1 MSQKTTGI
9 YKILSFFLFYRLT
22 QRIMSGVTFRNS
34 FVKNFIKNKD
44 NYILDIG
51 CGTADILE
59 SIPNN
64 HYYGFDISKNYINYA
79 KNKFLNN
86 NYHFFTEKFNQKAI
100 KKLPKFDFVILFGIL
115 HHLSNIE
122 INDLFFN
129 VKKVLKKSGV
139 ILIVDPVLIKKQ
151 NFISKLLI
159 KLDRGKNIKNFNE
172 YNETLKKHFKKITY
186 KITHQ
191 KFIPYTWYSASCK
204 NKLQLDS

>member
-9 YKILSFFLFYRLT
+9 YKILSFFLFYKLT
-22 QRIMSGVTFRNS
+22 QRIMSGVTFRNN
-34 FVKNFIKNKD
+34 FAKNFIKNK
-44 NYILDIG
+44 NNNILDIG

-64 HYYGFDISKNYINYA
+64 YYYGFDISKNYINYA
-79 KNKFLNN
+79 KKKFLNN
-86 NYHFFTEKFNQKAI
+86 NYHFFTKKFNQRAI

-159 KLDRGKNIKNFNE
+159 KLDRGKNIKNFKE

-191 KFIPYTWYSASCK
+191 KFIPYTWYSAYCK
-204 NKLQLDS
+204 K

>member
-1 MSQKTTGI
+1 MSQKITGI

-22 QRIMSGVTFRNS
+22 QRIMSGVSFRNN
-34 FVKNFIKNKD
+34 FVKNIIKNKN

-86 NYHFFTEKFNQKAI
+86 NYHFFNEKFNQNAI

-122 INDLFFN
+122 INNLFVN
-129 VKKVLKKSGV
+129 IKKVLKKSCV
-139 ILIVDPVLIKKQ
+139 ILIVDPVLIEKQ

-159 KLDRGKNIKNFNE
+159 KLDRGKNIKNFKE
-172 YNETLKKHFKKITY
+172 YNITLKKHFRKVAY

-191 KFIPYTWYSASCK
+191 KFVPYTWFEAICGK
-204 NKLQLDS
+204 

>member
-1 MSQKTTGI
+1 MSQKTNGI

-22 QRIMSGVTFRNS
+22 QRIMSGVSFRSN
-34 FVKNFIKNKD
+34 FVKNFIKNKN

-64 HYYGFDISKNYINYA
+64 YYYGFDISKNYINYA

-86 NYHFFTEKFNQKAI
+86 SHHFFAEKFNQKAI

-172 YNETLKKHFKKITY
+172 YNKTLKKHFKKITY

-191 KFIPYTWYSASCK
+191 KFIPYTWYSAACK
-204 NKLQLDS
+204 K

>member
-22 QRIMSGVTFRNS
+22 QIIMSGVSFRNN
-34 FVKNFIKNKD
+34 FAKNVIKSEN

-79 KNKFLNN
+79 KNKFFSK
-86 NYHFFTEKFNQKAI
+86 NYYFFNKKFNKNTI
-100 KKLPKFDFVILFGIL
+100 KKLPKFDFIILFGIL

-122 INDLFFN
+122 IENLFFN
-129 VKKVLKKSGV
+129 IKKVLKNNSI

-151 NFISKLLI
+151 NIISKLLI

-172 YNETLKKHFKKITY
+172 YNTTLKKYFRKISY
-186 KITHQ
+186 KISHQ
-191 KFIPYTWYSASCK
+191 KFIQTKKRGDKDWR
-204 NKLQLDS
+204 

>member
-1 MSQKTTGI
+1 MSQKITGI

-22 QRIMSGVTFRNS
+22 QRIMSGVSFRNN
-34 FVKNFIKNKD
+34 FVKNIIKNKN

-86 NYHFFTEKFNQKAI
+86 NYHFFNEKFNQNAI
-100 KKLPKFDFVILFGIL
+100 KNLPKFDFVILFGIL

-122 INDLFFN
+122 INNLFVN
-129 VKKVLKKSGV
+129 IKKVLKKSCV
-139 ILIVDPVLIKKQ
+139 ILIVDPVLIEKQ

-159 KLDRGKNIKNFNE
+159 KLDRGKNIKNFKE
-172 YNETLKKHFKKITY
+172 YNITLKKHFRKVTY

-191 KFIPYTWYSASCK
+191 KFVPYTWFEAICGK
-204 NKLQLDS
+204 

>member
-22 QRIMSGVTFRNS
+22 QKIMSGVSFRSN
-34 FVKNFIKNKD
+34 FVKNFIKNKN

-64 HYYGFDISKNYINYA
+64 YYYGFDISQNYINYA
-79 KNKFLNN
+79 KNKFYKN
-86 NYHFFTEKFNQKAI
+86 NYHFFNEKFNQNSI

-122 INDLFFN
+122 INSLCFN

-172 YNETLKKHFKKITY
+172 YNKTLKKHFKKITY

-191 KFIPYTWYSASCK
+191 KFIPYTWYSAACK
-204 NKLQLDS
+204 K

>member
-9 YKILSFFLFYRLT
+9 YKILSFFLFYKLT
-22 QRIMSGVTFRNS
+22 QRIMSGVTFRNN
-34 FVKNFIKNKD
+34 FAKNFIKNK
-44 NYILDIG
+44 NNNILDIG

-64 HYYGFDISKNYINYA
+64 YYYGFDISKNYINYA
-79 KNKFLNN
+79 KKKFLNN
-86 NYHFFTEKFNQKAI
+86 NYHFFTKKFNQRAI

-159 KLDRGKNIKNFNE
+159 KLDRGKNIKNFKE
-172 YNETLKKHFKKITY
+172 
-186 KITHQ
+186 
-191 KFIPYTWYSASCK
+191 
-204 NKLQLDS
+204 

>member
-1 MSQKTTGI
+1 MSQKITGI

-22 QRIMSGVTFRNS
+22 QRIMSGVSFRNN
-34 FVKNFIKNKD
+34 FVKNIIKNKN

-86 NYHFFTEKFNQKAI
+86 NYHFFNEKFNQNAI
-100 KKLPKFDFVILFGIL
+100 KNLPKFDFVILFGIL

-122 INDLFFN
+122 INNLFVN
-129 VKKVLKKSGV
+129 IKKVLKKSCV
-139 ILIVDPVLIKKQ
+139 ILIVDPVLIEKQ
-151 NFISKLLI
+151 NFISRLLI
-159 KLDRGKNIKNFNE
+159 KLDRGKNIKNFKE
-172 YNETLKKHFKKITY
+172 YNITLKKHFRKVTY

-191 KFIPYTWYSASCK
+191 KFVPYTWFEAICSK
-204 NKLQLDS
+204 

>member
-1 MSQKTTGI
+1 MSQKITGI

-22 QRIMSGVTFRNS
+22 QRIMSGVSFRNN
-34 FVKNFIKNKD
+34 FVKNIIKNKN

-86 NYHFFTEKFNQKAI
+86 NYHFFNEKFNQNAI
-100 KKLPKFDFVILFGIL
+100 KNLPKFDFVILFGIL

-122 INDLFFN
+122 INNLFVN
-129 VKKVLKKSGV
+129 IKKVLKKSCV
-139 ILIVDPVLIKKQ
+139 ILIVDPVLIEKQ

-159 KLDRGKNIKNFNE
+159 KLDRGKNIKNFKE
-172 YNETLKKHFKKITY
+172 YNITLKKHFRKVTY

-191 KFIPYTWYSASCK
+191 KFVPYTWFEAICSK
-204 NKLQLDS
+204 

>member
-22 QRIMSGVTFRNS
+22 QRIMSGVSFRSN
-34 FVKNFIKNKD
+34 FVKNFIKNKN

-64 HYYGFDISKNYINYA
+64 YYYGFDISQNYINYA
-79 KNKFLNN
+79 KNKFYKN
-86 NYHFFTEKFNQKAI
+86 NYHFFNEKFNQNSI

-122 INDLFFN
+122 IDSLCFN
-129 VKKVLKKSGV
+129 VKKVLKKNGV

-159 KLDRGKNIKNFNE
+159 KLDRGKNIKNFKE
-172 YNETLKKHFKKITY
+172 YNVTLKKYFKNITY

-191 KFIPYTWYSASCK
+191 KFIPYTWYSAACK
-204 NKLQLDS
+204 I